1 MFHAVLG
8 MCRFMT
14 FNSEWHLHVVQNV
27 NKTSEAKINDYM
39 IILRKNYYYY
49 FTEVKTTMARG
60 LKKLH
65 ICCDFYGL
73 ISTKE
78 N

>member
-27 NKTSEAKINDYM
+27 NKTSETKINDYL
-39 IILRKNYYYY
+39 IYI
-49 FTEVKTTMARG
+49 TE
-60 LKKLH
+60 KLLLL
-65 ICCDFYGL
+65 FY
-73 ISTKE
+73 
-78 N
+78 